1 MPIIS
6 GRPQSFQEG
15 NSNLDSGEGLDEAA
29 QILLQQRVVQASE
42 VELCNRVALQHVLV
56 LLLQTKSDESSG

>member
-29 QILLQQRVVQASE
+29 QILLQ
-42 VELCNRVALQHVLV
+42 
-56 LLLQTKSDESSG
+56 